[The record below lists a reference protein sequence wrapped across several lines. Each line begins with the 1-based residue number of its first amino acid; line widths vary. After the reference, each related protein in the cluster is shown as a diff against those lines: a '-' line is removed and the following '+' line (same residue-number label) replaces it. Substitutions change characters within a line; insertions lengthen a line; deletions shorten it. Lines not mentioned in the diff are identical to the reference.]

1 MVRSDSRYNPICAV
15 GAPVSAP
22 MLRSNFR
29 CNPICAVGAPASAPI
44 NPYPSLRQ
52 IRDNAPMPESNTSN
66 PDIVISG
73 GGMVGLSMALALADI
88 GLKITL
94 LDPGAPQPPIASFIE
109 SRGTPDFDSRVSALT
124 PASVAFLDRMGAWP
138 LIESVRTSPYL
149 DMQVWEAD
157 GSGAIQFSADEIH
170 VPSLGH
176 IVENRL
182 ITAALAEVLATKYA
196 VNVRYGTGLS
206 GRETDP
212 ESGTQILQLTG
223 GSSLACKLLIGADG
237 GRSRV
242 RDLAGFRTRSWSY
255 HHQAIVC
262 TVRTEKDHLAT
273 AWQRFMRSGPVAFLP
288 LALPGEQAQHYC
300 SIVWSC
306 EQELAVNLQKL
317 DANVFESRLSDA
329 IEHKLGRVELVSK
342 VQAFPLRQQHA
353 TRYVQDGVA
362 LVGDAAHTIH
372 PLAGQGVNLGLADAA
387 CLDRVIRAAIA
398 RGEPWT
404 SEQVLS
410 RYQRER
416 KPANL
421 GMMLGMEGF
430 KRAFG
435 SNDLLVRWLRNT
447 GLRVADSFTPLKHEL
462 VQRAMGVK

>member
-1 MVRSDSRYNPICAV
+1 
-15 GAPVSAP
+15 
-22 MLRSNFR
+22 
-29 CNPICAVGAPASAPI
+29 
-44 NPYPSLRQ
+44 
-52 IRDNAPMPESNTSN
+52 MPEQNTSN

-73 GGMVGLSMALALADI
+73 GGMVGLSMALALADA
-88 GLKITL
+88 GLKISL
-94 LDPGAPQPPIASFIE
+94 LDPGAPQPPMAAFAE
-109 SRGTPDFDSRVSALT
+109 TRTNPDFDSRVSALT
-124 PASVAFLDRMGAWP
+124 PASVAFLERMGAWP
-138 LIESVRTSPYL
+138 LIEGVRTSPYL
-149 DMQVWEAD
+149 DMRVWEAD
-157 GSGAIQFSADEIH
+157 GTGAIHFSADEIH

-182 ITAALAEVLATKYA
+182 ITAALAEILATKPA
-196 VNVRYGTGLS
+196 VDLRYGTGLS
-206 GRETDP
+206 GRATDP
-212 ESGTQILQLTG
+212 ESGSQVLQLTNG
-223 GSSLACKLLIGADG
+223 DSLTCKLLIGADG

-242 RDLAGFRTRSWSY
+242 RDLANFRTRSWSY
-255 HHQAIVC
+255 NHQAIVC
-262 TVRTEKDHLAT
+262 TVRTEMEHQAT
-273 AWQRFMRSGPVAFLP
+273 AWQRFMSSGPVAFLP
-288 LALPGEQAQHYC
+288 LCLPGETGQHYC

-306 EQELAVNLQKL
+306 EPELAVNLQAL
-317 DANVFESRLSDA
+317 DANVFEKRLSA
-329 IEHKLGRVELVSK
+329 ALEHKLGKVALVSK
-342 VQAFPLRQQHA
+342 VHCFPLRQQHA

-387 CLDRVIRAAIA
+387 CLDRVIRAAMA
-398 RGEPWT
+398 RGEPW
-404 SEQVLS
+404 SSGQVLS

-462 VQRAMGVK
+462 VQRAMGLK